1 MLRSIWTKTLWDARF
16 GLVGWAV
23 ALALTTLVYAAFYP
37 SFTDEAM
44 AQALAAYPEALM
56 RAFGWTDL
64 TSAAG
69 YLGSTVFGLLAPIL
83 LLVYAIGLGGRA
95 VAGEEESGALDLL
108 LAHPVS
114 RTRAVLERTLAIVI
128 ALALVSLVVFVA
140 LVAVRGAAELTAI
153 PVSHLAAATL
163 QLALLGVTVGTLALA
178 VGALTGSRALAVSVA
193 AAVAVLGYF
202 ANTLAAQLD
211 ATAWLRHLS
220 VFRYYAGAEV
230 LRSGLDPLLTLVLV
244 LVSAACT
251 AIAVVGLGRRDVA
264 V

>member
-16 GLVGWAV
+16 GLLGWSI
-23 ALALTTLVYAAFYP
+23 ALSLTTLVYAAFYP

-56 RAFGWTDL
+56 QAFGWTDL

-83 LLVYAIGLGGRA
+83 LLVYAIGLGARA
-95 VAGEEESGALDLL
+95 IAGEEESGDLELL

-114 RTRAVLERTLAIVI
+114 RRRVVLERGLAMGVALAIVSAI
-128 ALALVSLVVFVA
+128 VF
-140 LVAVRGAAELTAI
+140 LSIVAVRGPAELGTI
-153 PVSHLAAATL
+153 PLSHLAAASL
-163 QLALLGVTVGTLALA
+163 QLALLALAMGTLTLALGA
-178 VGALTGSRALAVSVA
+178 VTGRRALAVSLA
-193 AAVAVLGYF
+193 AAVAVVGYF
-202 ANTLAAQLD
+202 ANTLAAQLE
-211 ATAWLRHLS
+211 ATSFLRHLS

-230 LRSGLDPLLTLVLV
+230 LRDGLQPLGTLALLLV
-244 LVSAACT
+244 AMAS
-251 AIAVVGLGRRDVA
+251 IALALVGLARRDVA